1 MKGRMSMAFFIT
13 QKNTWIMKRTAW
25 CILLLCAAFMASA
38 QGVDSQIQKIRDFY
52 NRVQE
57 QVKMGYSIDNPIGT
71 AVIDHVATYSAVGY
85 IKGKTEVY
93 TYLYDAEEYDDEL
106 FNTQQVVMIR
116 ENFERGPWQQYRE
129 YLYDPKT
136 REPIFC
142 YFHDI
147 DPDKGDFVDH
157 RFYFSTGK
165 LLRALP
171 ASSAS
176 KAKSALKIANEMKD
190 YGRSIFERSPM
201 NL

>member
-1 MKGRMSMAFFIT
+1 MKKTIKLLMAAT
-13 QKNTWIMKRTAW
+13 L
-25 CILLLCAAFMASA
+25 ILLPIVTNAQSA
-38 QGVDSQIQKIRDFY
+38 DKQIQKIRDFY
-52 NRVQE
+52 NTVQE
-57 QVKMGYSIDNPIGT
+57 QVKIGYNTENPIGT

-93 TYLYDAEEYDDEL
+93 TYLYDGEDTDDEL

-157 RFYFSTGK
+157 RFYFSKGK